1 MLRIKRVYEEPAKED
16 GFRVLVD
23 RLWPRGLT
31 KEKAK
36 FDLWL
41 KDIAPSD
48 ALRKWYHHDPEKWV
62 EFKRRYFSEL
72 KDKKE
77 SLDLIESKAKRGTV
91 TLLFG
96 SKEERFNNAQAL
108 KEYFQKKMKLCRSG
122 ASCS

>member
-1 MLRIKRVYEEPAKED
+1 MLKIKRVYEEPAKED
-16 GFRVLVD
+16 GFRVLID
-23 RLWPRGLT
+23 RLWARGLT

-36 FDLWL
+36 VDLWL

-48 ALRKWYHHDPEKWV
+48 ALRKWYQHDQERWL

-77 SLDLIESKAKRGTV
+77 FLELIQDKAKRGTV

-96 SKEERFNNAQAL
+96 SKEKRFNNAMAL
-108 KEYFQKKMKLCRSG
+108 KEYFQRKMK
-122 ASCS
+122 

>member
-16 GFRVLVD
+16 GFRVLID
-23 RLWPRGLT
+23 RLWARGLT
-31 KEKAK
+31 KEKARV
-36 FDLWL
+36 DLWL

-62 EFKRRYFSEL
+62 EFKRKYFSEL

-77 SLDLIESKAKRGTV
+77 SLDLIENKAKKGTV

-108 KEYFQKKMKLCRSG
+108 KEYFQKKMK
-122 ASCS
+122 

>member
-1 MLRIKRVYEEPAKED
+1 MRVRNMLKVKRVYEAPSKED
-16 GFRVLVD
+16 GFRILVD
-23 RLWPRGLT
+23 RLWVRGLT

-36 FDLWL
+36 VDLWL

-48 ALRKWYHHDPEKWV
+48 ALRKWYQHDPEKWP

-77 SLDLIESKAKRGTV
+77 PLGLIQAKAKKGTV

-96 SKEERFNNAQAL
+96 SKEEKINNAQAL
-108 KEYFQKKMKLCRSG
+108 KEYLEKRMK
-122 ASCS
+122 

>member
-1 MLRIKRVYEEPAKED
+1 MLKVKRVYEEPARED

-23 RLWPRGLT
+23 RLWARGLT

-36 FDLWL
+36 VDLWL

-48 ALRKWYHHDPEKWV
+48 TLRKWYHHDPEKWL

-77 SLDLIESKAKRGTV
+77 SLELIQDKAKRVTV

-96 SKEERFNNAQAL
+96 SKEERFNNAMAL
-108 KEYFQKKMKLCRSG
+108 KEYFQKKMK
-122 ASCS
+122 

>member
-1 MLRIKRVYEEPAKED
+1 MLKIKRVYEEPAKED

-36 FDLWL
+36 AELWL

-48 ALRKWYHHDPEKWV
+48 ALRKWYQHDPKKWLD
-62 EFKRRYFSEL
+62 FKRRYFSEL

-77 SLDLIESKAKRGTV
+77 SLELIASKAKKGTV

-96 SKEERFNNAQAL
+96 SKEERINNAQAL
-108 KEYFQKKMKLCRSG
+108 KEYLQKKMK
-122 ASCS
+122 